1 MLVQQEGTEHTRVQR
16 GVFRLKCMRSYSPDS
31 TAWVRKK
38 KPEQGLKE
46 LDLPERSSATW
57 Y

>member
-16 GVFRLKCMRSYSPDS
+16 GVFRRKCMRSHRPDS

-38 KPEQGLKE
+38 TEQGFKE